1 MENTQYLCG
10 VRFNRHVQFQIS
22 VGKMW
27 LDCKKQKGVL
37 DKAPKIPLHKEND
50 YDEVLRTCIEHV
62 SYNMLSENAF
72 LYILL
77 L

>member
-1 MENTQYLCG
+1 MENMQYLCG
-10 VRFNRHVQFQIS
+10 VRLNRHVQFQIC

-27 LDCKKQKGVL
+27 FDCKKQKGVL
-37 DKAPKIPLHKEND
+37 DKALKIPLHKEND

-62 SYNMLSENAF
+62 SYNLLSEKNI

-77 L
+77 F